1 MNEEKTQNQQT
12 QKESENIN
20 PTIYDY
26 LQIAKNFYGGF
37 FTRTVAYLIDLI
49 IIYLLATLLN
59 TVTLGVLDTGK
70 TFPVLNCSLPVA
82 IVYII
87 YFITMTY
94 IYSQTIG
101 KMLLKIKVEKIND
114 EKLTLADV
122 FYREFIGRILS
133 SALLLLPYLAVAVT
147 DKKQGLHDYI
157 ANTVVVKEDFAS
169 LRKKINA
176 KIKQEK
182 EN

>member
-37 FTRTVAYLIDLI
+37 FTRIVAYLIDLI

-59 TVTLGVLDTGK
+59 TVTLGVLDTGIN
-70 TFPVLNCSLPVA
+70 FPVLNCSLPVA

-87 YFITMTY
+87 YFIMMTY

>member
-1 MNEEKTQNQQT
+1 
-12 QKESENIN
+12 
-20 PTIYDY
+20 
-26 LQIAKNFYGGF
+26 
-37 FTRTVAYLIDLI
+37 
-49 IIYLLATLLN
+49 
-59 TVTLGVLDTGK
+59 
-70 TFPVLNCSLPVA
+70 
-82 IVYII
+82 
-87 YFITMTY
+87 MTY

-176 KIKQEK
+176 KIKQEN